1 MNQIGFNGILVPC
14 GDVKDIALDDFI
26 ARARQYGVTCSAEQI
41 EDAYNY
47 LTKKQED

>member
-14 GDVKDIALDDFI
+14 GDVKNITLNEFI
-26 ARARQYGVTCSAEQI
+26 ARVRQYGVTCSDEQI

-47 LTKKQED
+47 LTKKEED